1 MVRKKN
7 HHNKL
12 KKRQTYY
19 TIVDKYDISIA
30 IESKNINKK
39 NTISFSI
46 NKKKYNDINFEKKKN
61 ISKSWVN
68 NDVKSFNYPLIVKK
82 NNELLSKPPT
92 TILFNKGIVN
102 PPINLFNSLF
112 SLDKISNIPLYKSQ
126 HYESKTI
133 ISKLQLTDEEN
144 SYEFD

>member
-1 MVRKKN
+1 MVTKKN

-46 NKKKYNDINFEKKKN
+46 NKKKYNDINFEKKKKY
-61 ISKSWVN
+61 IK
-68 NDVKSFNYPLIVKK
+68 
-82 NNELLSKPPT
+82 
-92 TILFNKGIVN
+92 ILGK
-102 PPINLFNSLF
+102 
-112 SLDKISNIPLYKSQ
+112 
-126 HYESKTI
+126 
-133 ISKLQLTDEEN
+133 
-144 SYEFD
+144 